1 MATPSAPSS
10 RMPPALVAL
19 NAAAALGFISYGAA
33 RHLPIGVFPAFARP
47 TLLRWRRARTFRDRG
62 GGGGGGGG
70 SSKKKK
76 ANSDS
81 RDNNSNSSDSS
92 DGSAGSN
99 NRPNPFSAALP
110 NADAKFKAYVALNDT
125 QLAAAAGVTRRQRL
139 QLGRDASVDR
149 LFAGETLKAR
159 LSHALASARCVDRK
173 EFFETWE
180 FFARTRDGLKCVE
193 QRTRIRGGAKGG
205 AKGGA
210 GGVAGSAAGTA
221 GGGAS
226 TPGAA
231 ATTTMLATGRST
243 TPPGGTL
250 VEVAGGHGLLS
261 IFCAVFH
268 SKRFSRII
276 IADFKRPASFDTIL
290 DAASKVAPWIRGIV
304 EYREADFTTSPGL
317 LPEGCAVCCVHG
329 CNSLTDKVVKAVIE
343 SKAHS
348 FACMPC
354 CYAHAEAAEAA
365 PKAVR
370 SSLGVAVAADV
381 MRTLR
386 LEEAGYA
393 VTWRH
398 IPRAITPMNRVL
410 LARRPVEAGAQ

>member
-1 MATPSAPSS
+1 M
-10 RMPPALVAL
+10 
-19 NAAAALGFISYGAA
+19 
-33 RHLPIGVFPAFARP
+33 
-47 TLLRWRRARTFRDRG
+47 
-62 GGGGGGGG
+62 
-70 SSKKKK
+70 
-76 ANSDS
+76 
-81 RDNNSNSSDSS
+81 
-92 DGSAGSN
+92 
-99 NRPNPFSAALP
+99 
-110 NADAKFKAYVALNDT
+110 
-125 QLAAAAGVTRRQRL
+125 
-139 QLGRDASVDR
+139 
-149 LFAGETLKAR
+149 
-159 LSHALASARCVDRK
+159 
-173 EFFETWE
+173 
-180 FFARTRDGLKCVE
+180 
-193 QRTRIRGGAKGG
+193 
-205 AKGGA
+205 
-210 GGVAGSAAGTA
+210 
-221 GGGAS
+221 
-226 TPGAA
+226 
-231 ATTTMLATGRST
+231 
-243 TPPGGTL
+243 

-261 IFCAVFH
+261 ILCAVFH

-290 DAASKVAPWIRGIV
+290 DAASEVAPWIRGIV